1 MATTKA
7 LELSQ
12 LAKGITVDA
21 SGNITAIA
29 ATTDVISEG
38 SSNLYYT
45 TARANADFDTKL
57 AAADTGDLSEG
68 SNLYYTQARFDTAFA
83 AKDTGDLSEGSNL
96 YYTQAR
102 FDTAFAAKDTD
113 GLSEGSTNL
122 YYTDAR
128 VGSYLTTNTYATQS
142 YVDTAVTNLV
152 DSAPTTLDT
161 LNELAAAL
169 GDDPNF
175 ATTITTSIGTKW
187 TQDNTKISNW
197 DTAYSWGDHSS
208 AGYLTSFTETDPIF
222 SAHTT
227 SNISNGTGLLKNDG
241 SGNWTYDS
249 STYLTTEENDL
260 TSAVTWANV
269 PDANITESS
278 VTQHEAA
285 LTITESQIS
294 DLQSYLTSFTET
306 DPVFLAHPAA
316 NVTSAKINNWDTAYS
331 WGDHSTAGYG
341 TVDDATALAIALG

>member
-45 TARANADFDTKL
+45 TTRAN
-57 AAADTGDLSEG
+57 
-68 SNLYYTQARFDTAFA
+68 
-83 AKDTGDLSEGSNL
+83 
-96 YYTQAR
+96 
-102 FDTAFAAKDTD
+102 TD
-113 GLSEGSTNL
+113 I
-122 YYTDAR
+122 DAR
-128 VGSYLTTNTYATQS
+128 VDKTFVDNLGVDYTSLSNLPTIPSLTGYATET
-142 YVDTAVTNLV
+142 YVDTAVSNLV
-152 DSAPTTLDT
+152 DSAPGTLDT

-175 ATTITTSIGTKW
+175 ATTVTNSIATKW

-197 DTAYSWGDHSS
+197 DTAYSWGDHGT

-222 SAHTT
+222 SA
-227 SNISNGTGLLKNDG
+227 SPSASIVNQDISNWN
-241 SGNWTYDS
+241 
-249 STYLTTEENDL
+249 
-260 TSAVTWANV
+260 
-269 PDANITESS
+269 
-278 VTQHEAA
+278 AA
-285 LTITESQIS
+285 FAWG
-294 DLQSYLTSFTET
+294 DHNAAGYLTSFTET
-306 DPVFLAHPAA
+306 DPVFLASAAA
-316 NVTSAKINNWDTAYS
+316 NVTTTKINNWDTAYS
-331 WGDHSTAGYG
+331 WGDHAAAGYG